1 MNYKANDVTMM
12 VKTNDNYSR
21 LSSHVK
27 KIKKK
32 SKDTKISSSCQ
43 RINTFPWTSNCSAWR
58 NLYHTPDIKWIRVL
72 KAETYKPLTFNQNN

>member
-1 MNYKANDVTMM
+1 MM
-12 VKTNDNYSR
+12 VKTNDDYSG

-27 KIKKK
+27 KIKI

-43 RINTFPWTSNCSAWR
+43 RINTFSWTSNCSAWR

-72 KAETYKPLTFNQNN
+72 KPETDQPLTFNQNS

>member
-43 RINTFPWTSNCSAWR
+43 RI
-58 NLYHTPDIKWIRVL
+58 
-72 KAETYKPLTFNQNN
+72 